1 MKDGDFSTHIIHWHN
16 QHGRHHL
23 PWQGADAY
31 RVWLSEIMLQQ
42 TQVATVIPYYHRFVA
57 RFPTLRDMAQASEE
71 AVLEN
76 WSGLGYYSRGR
87 NLHKAAQ
94 QIMQQHEGKFPPTFA
109 DILALPGIGRSTA
122 AAISALAFHQ
132 RQAILDGNVKRVLA
146 RFCAIEGYTGDKK
159 IEAKLWRQA
168 ELFLPENNIA
178 AYTQGLMDLG
188 ATVCTRSKPQCVRC
202 PLQKNCVA
210 FQQQRTA
217 SLPTPRPRKT
227 LPEKYST
234 LLLLLNA
241 NEILLE
247 KRASRGIWGGLWCL
261 PEVDSTENIKAFCK
275 QHLGLYGEQIG
286 EALPAFTH
294 TFTHFKMHITPFLIH
309 VARKPTQINEPRINE
324 PAKLWINLDEA
335 LGAAI
340 PTPVRKIL
348 QATQIL
354 LAQKKLSAPKK
365 AKLKMYEAV

>member
-1 MKDGDFSTHIIHWHN
+1 MKDSDFPTQIIHWHS

-31 RVWLSEIMLQQ
+31 CVWISEIMLQQ
-42 TQVATVIPYYHRFVA
+42 TQVATVIPYYQRFVA

-87 NLHKAAQ
+87 NLYKAAR
-94 QIMQQHEGKFPPTFA
+94 QIVQQHDGEFPPTFA

-188 ATVCTRSKPQCVRC
+188 ATICTRSKPQCTRC
-202 PLQKNCVA
+202 PLQKNCAA

-227 LPEKYST
+227 LPEKNST
-234 LLLLLNA
+234 LLLLLNV

-247 KRASRGIWGGLWCL
+247 KRASSGIWGGLWCF
-261 PEVDSTENIKAFCK
+261 PEVDSTVNINAFCM
-275 QHLGLYGEQIG
+275 QNFGLQGEQIDN
-286 EALPAFTH
+286 ALPAFTH
-294 TFTHFKMHITPFLIH
+294 TFTHFKMHITPLLLH
-309 VARKPTQINEPRINE
+309 VARKPMQVNEPIMNQ
-324 PAKLWINLDEA
+324 PARLWINLDEA
-335 LGAAI
+335 MGAAI

-348 QATQIL
+348 QAAQIL

-365 AKLKMYEAV
+365 GIRKIYEVI